1 MKNYFRFVVFALLGL
16 LNAQWA
22 SAQNVTV
29 SPTTG
34 KLVAAA
40 TGGNEIGFQNGWS
53 SVWRHEQLPLS
64 FTVSDYDNLS
74 AGGDVMVPAG
84 NISVRNNQ
92 LVVMGGTHMDLY
104 CVLALPK
111 GYRFKKYKLVL
122 LNNLNG
128 VTVNSMRVG
137 YNRNDGYGEFVN
149 VSKVMYE
156 TDNTYGKAEDED
168 DNSVVSYNEKTE
180 TMGGATTDNSNT
192 TEYVIERTSMTDDD
206 MSNML
211 YFRLNRGANAFF
223 GVTIKSFEVEFTAE
237 GAFDAKVA
245 PDEVGQAVSLVTAPF
260 TTSKTD
266 VGQLEQHTTTSG
278 QKYYSYNYINTKD
291 MEAYT
296 YLYQQDAVS
305 NGIPSDVATNKNITP
320 VKVDGEFRYALGNDT
335 YYIETP
341 THVKSQT
348 GWNAPVGYRITGAR
362 FDYLW
367 GSEVASGNKV
377 VDACYITCTYN
388 RRTYWLNGDL
398 QFTRTRFAWTLDDD
412 GNICNGNRYLA
423 CWGSS
428 DQRNLTY
435 STDAT
440 SKYNLKRNSNGIYY
454 ISRSGT
460 YYYLQYINYISGGYY
475 NDWYYTLE
483 EPLVVKTGTEYAN
496 ANYRASSSTEA
507 GASITYDGFSPGAY
521 TLEIFDKTGTS
532 VVKTI
537 TVNSASDADSYYLS
551 GLNNDAVKFRISNLA
566 TGKQALVAVTLTM
579 ETLNP
584 YINKMDIVA
593 EDESKQLHLTQTF
606 TANDFSV
613 SGGAFKFYIPTDY
626 AGEDITFSFRDLY
639 SNDGDETY
647 FDDKGKPGTG
657 HARYSFVSSPY
668 FETVD
673 GNGDNGLYDS
683 AYSPTTA
690 STNKI
695 YATNVGNIRFKFNNA
710 ENLSNTGGQSG
721 TMTLEEYDFSVSNY
735 LGSADPDNST
745 ETGAF
750 NQVVLNT
757 NSPATKSD
765 IAYLFTADE
774 TRYNIAPGSKKT
786 VDGEEV
792 SVPHAWEHR
801 SYAFYRMD
809 ITLEAASYTP
819 DLTWTKLYDHT
830 CYADKD
836 ENNKDVD
843 ADKSMWGV
851 KLGTLDE
858 NNKKVDGHLS
868 AAEIAQAI
876 NAAFTSTGTNH
887 PTSQDQILYVDGS
900 DLTTI
905 VSSSA
910 ITVEGLKAMLA
921 PNCLFFLPKNMTSTA
936 DNIAYKTSSGSYNAA
951 RNIVLIDRKPFFSP
965 YDIQVGAAP
974 NYAKYTREI
983 TWQSQGS
990 NKLATVILPFTIAVT
1005 EDGVHT
1011 EPDASPYPGCT
1022 FTVNKMTS
1030 DNCMS
1035 VDQAVDTE
1043 AKDFYATGYF
1053 TPITGVKEVDA
1064 NKPYMIKVTTAP
1076 SDANVPFA
1084 VTQHGALV
1092 KATTDMI
1099 EDTGTADNPTPER
1112 YTFEGES
1119 ATGKIVTSGISF
1131 QNYGSFSGKKLT
1143 ASAGYFYFAGGKYLN
1158 SKNIRPEVSQYLYM
1172 YPFRGYY
1179 TYEGGGTGNAKM
1191 MLGFDVFFGENTTTG
1206 IADLTDEAV
1215 ADLVAIPG
1223 RGSITFKASADN
1235 DVQIVKANGM
1245 AAGRVLISAGETKTI
1260 NVPAGLYIVN
1270 GAKLIVK

>member
-1 MKNYFRFVVFALLGL
+1 MLLL
-16 LNAQWA
+16 LLLVAGVTNTL
-22 SAQNVTV
+22 AQNVTV

-128 VTVNSMRVG
+128 VTVNGMRVG
-137 YNRNDGYGEFVN
+137 YNSNDNYGEFVN

-156 TDNTYGKAEDED
+156 TDNTYGRAEDED

-377 VDACYITCTYN
+377 VDACYITYTRWVN
-388 RRTYWLNGDL
+388 GQRRTFYLNGDL
-398 QFTRTRFAWTLDDD
+398 QFTTTRFPWTLDDN

-440 SKYNLKRNSNGIYY
+440 SKYNLKRNNNGVYY
-454 ISRSGT
+454 ISSSNT
-460 YYYLQYINYISGGYY
+460 YYYLQYRNYIYINNGYY
-475 NDWYYTLE
+475 GDWDWAYTDE
-483 EPLVVKTGTEYAN
+483 EPLVVKTGTDYAY
-496 ANYRASSSTEA
+496 ADYRASSSTET
-507 GASITYDGFSPGAY
+507 GASIPYDGFSPGAY
-521 TLEIFDKTGTS
+521 KLEIFDKTGTS
-532 VVKTI
+532 VVETV

-566 TGKQALVAVTLTM
+566 TGKKALVAVTLTL

-593 EDESKQLHLTQTF
+593 EDGTKELHLTQTF

-626 AGEDITFSFRDLY
+626 AGENIYFSFRDLY

-647 FDDKGKPGTG
+647 FDDQGKPGTG

-668 FETVD
+668 FATVD
-673 GNGDNGLYDS
+673 GNGDNGLYDG

-690 STNKI
+690 STTKI

-710 ENLSNTGGQSG
+710 ENLSNTGGQTG

-757 NSPATKSD
+757 DSPSTKSD
-765 IAYLFTADE
+765 VAYLFTADE

-819 DLTWTKLYDHT
+819 DLTWTKLYNENET
-830 CYADKD
+830 CYADKNEKNED
-836 ENNKDVD
+836 ID
-843 ADKSMWGV
+843 ASKSMWGV

-858 NNKKVDGHLS
+858 NGKKVDGHLS
-868 AAEIAQAI
+868 AAEINQAI
-876 NAAFTSTGTNH
+876 NAAFTSTGNNH
-887 PTSQDQILYVDGS
+887 PTSQDQVLYVDAS
-900 DLTTI
+900 DLTTV
-905 VSSSA
+905 VSSQA
-910 ITVEGLKAMLA
+910 ISVESLNATLA

-936 DNIAYKTSSGSYNAA
+936 NNIAYKTSTGSFNAA
-951 RNIVLIDRKPFFSP
+951 KNIVLTDRKPFFSP
-965 YDIQVGAAP
+965 YDIQVSAAP
-974 NYAKYTREI
+974 NYAMYTRDI
-983 TWQSQGS
+983 TWAKNG
-990 NKLATVILPFTIAVT
+990 NATNASIIVPFQIGVTSEGLHDDGEGNIFYVHEIQKDGDCLSETPNLDIDNIHLLPVA
-1005 EDGVHT
+1005 GVKKT
-1011 EPDASPYPGCT
+1011 EPNTPYVVKVESVAETEGDAKPS
-1022 FTVNKMTS
+1022 F
-1030 DNCMS
+1030 
-1035 VDQAVDTE
+1035 
-1043 AKDFYATGYF
+1043 
-1053 TPITGVKEVDA
+1053 IVKQ
-1064 NKPYMIKVTTAP
+1064 T
-1076 SDANVPFA
+1076 
-1084 VTQHGALV
+1084 GALV
-1092 KATTDMI
+1092 KATTSMD
-1099 EDTGTADNPTPER
+1099 EDTYE
-1112 YTFEGES
+1112 F
-1119 ATGKIVTSGISF
+1119 TGTSGSGVDSKASVTF
-1131 QNYGSFSGKKLT
+1131 TPTGSFSGKKLAK
-1143 ASAGYFYFAGGKYLN
+1143 ASNKVYYFANNMFLDIKTLTYSN
-1158 SKNIRPEVSQYLYM
+1158 DLYV
-1172 YPFRGYY
+1172 YPFRAYFRSS
-1179 TYEGGGTGNAKM
+1179 ESAAKK
-1191 MLGFDVFFGENTTTG
+1191 LNIFYGENFDTTG
-1206 IADLTDEAV
+1206 INRLDEEPMTVDPNAPV
-1215 ADLVAIPG
+1215 YDVYG
-1223 RGSITFKASADN
+1223 RKI
-1235 DVQIVKANGM
+1235 ANSVREI
-1245 AAGRVLISAGETKTI
+1245 AGKKLPRGIYV
-1260 NVPAGLYIVN
+1260 VN
-1270 GAKLIVK
+1270 GAKFNVK